1 MVRETRPHGKVP
13 QASNPSRDSLSP
25 SRERARRQGS
35 FGRLRAAALG
45 DARGL
50 ADGAL
55 YELPSQRPSA
65 LAPQAGF
72 EPATNRL
79 TADRSTTEL
88 LRSIQENSPAPIIV
102 YHPSPPHSR
111 WWKRPNARDSAD
123 CSPNR
128 KSLRHSRSLLV
139 VVRHERT
146 RNQQI
151 PLRHSAAT
159 TSFYPPSR
167 HSPGHHVILPAITSF
182 PWPSRH
188 STRHHVIPRP
198 PRHSP
203 ATTSFYPPSRHSRV
217 GGNLAVS
224 TRNAFI
230 RIPAP
235 RQTKLNPYAVCLCY
249 DRWPIERRRLPN
261 IDSKL

>member
-1 MVRETRPHGKVP
+1 MVRETRPHGKAP
-13 QASNPSRDSLSP
+13 QACKPNRDSLSP
-25 SRERARRQGS
+25 SPERARRQGS

-50 ADGAL
+50 ADRAL

-111 WWKRPNARDSAD
+111 WWKRPNTRDSAD

-128 KSLRHSRSLLV
+128 KSLRHS
-139 VVRHERT
+139 
-146 RNQQI
+146 
-151 PLRHSAAT
+151 
-159 TSFYPPSR
+159 
-167 HSPGHHVILPAITSF
+167 PGHHVIPRPSRHSTGHHVIPRPSRHSAAITSFRGHHVIPPAITSF
-182 PWPSRH
+182 P
-188 STRHHVIPRP
+188 
-198 PRHSP
+198 
-203 ATTSFYPPSRHSRV
+203 
-217 GGNLAVS
+217 
-224 TRNAFI
+224 
-230 RIPAP
+230 
-235 RQTKLNPYAVCLCY
+235 
-249 DRWPIERRRLPN
+249 RRRESSSQHPKRIHTDTCAKTNQTEPVCRL
-261 IDSKL
+261 SML